1 MIQFQQIIYF
11 LKIAELRSINK
22 AAAKLYVSQPSLSQS
37 IKNLED
43 ELNRFEGYSSD
54 AHRYLWDA
62 FESYPSSRNF
72 FDQLQ
77 EGFLHESRKIS
88 NSYLEELDELAI
100 QKRKVEDDL
109 NDIYHER
116 KKLMIEKECDDG
128 N

>member
-1 MIQFQQIIYF
+1 MDYDQR
-11 LKIAELRSINK
+11 LSELRKKEDQLFQKERAIIK
-22 AAAKLYVSQPSLSQS
+22 ETRKLE
-37 IKNLED
+37 ED
-43 ELNRFEGYSSD
+43 LNRFEAYSYD
-54 AHRYLWDA
+54 AHRFLWNV
-62 FESYPSSRNF
+62 FESYPSSRIF

-128 N
+128 NRSLSR

>member
-1 MIQFQQIIYF
+1 MNHDQQ
-11 LKIAELRSINK
+11 LSELRRQEDQLFQKEREIVREK
-22 AAAKLYVSQPSLSQS
+22 R
-37 IKNLED
+37 NLED

-72 FDQLQ
+72 FDHLQ
-77 EGFLHESRKIS
+77 EEALHESQKIS
-88 NSYLEELDELAI
+88 TSYLEEIDELAI
-100 QKRKVEDDL
+100 QKRTIEDDL

-128 N
+128 NRSLSR

>member
-1 MIQFQQIIYF
+1 MRTVIYGMH
-11 LKIAELRSINK
+11 LNPIL
-22 AAAKLYVSQPSLSQS
+22 P
-37 IKNLED
+37 LEI
-43 ELNRFEGYSSD
+43 
-54 AHRYLWDA
+54 
-62 FESYPSSRNF
+62 F

>member
-1 MIQFQQIIYF
+1 MNHDQQ
-11 LKIAELRSINK
+11 LSELRI
-22 AAAKLYVSQPSLSQS
+22 QEDQLSQKERE
-37 IKNLED
+37 IVREKRNLED

-72 FDQLQ
+72 FDHLQ
-77 EGFLHESRKIS
+77 EEALHESRKIS
-88 NSYLEELDELAI
+88 TSYLEEIDELAI
-100 QKRKVEDDL
+100 QKRTIEDDL

-116 KKLMIEKECDDG
+116 KKLNFEKESEDG

>member
-1 MIQFQQIIYF
+1 MDYDQR
-11 LKIAELRSINK
+11 LLELRKKEDQLFQKERPIIK
-22 AAAKLYVSQPSLSQS
+22 ETRKLE
-37 IKNLED
+37 ED
-43 ELNRFEGYSSD
+43 LNRFEAYSYD

-77 EGFLHESRKIS
+77 EEFLHESRKIS

-128 N
+128 NRSLSR

>member
-1 MIQFQQIIYF
+1 MDYDQR
-11 LKIAELRSINK
+11 LLELRKKEDQLFQKERAIIK
-22 AAAKLYVSQPSLSQS
+22 ETRKLE
-37 IKNLED
+37 ED
-43 ELNRFEGYSSD
+43 LNRFEAYSYD

-128 N
+128 NRSLSR

>member
-1 MIQFQQIIYF
+1 MNHDQQ
-11 LKIAELRSINK
+11 LSELRRKEDQLFQKERAVIK
-22 AAAKLYVSQPSLSQS
+22 ETRKLE
-37 IKNLED
+37 ED
-43 ELNRFEGYSSD
+43 LNRFEGYRSD

>member
-1 MIQFQQIIYF
+1 MNHDQQ
-11 LKIAELRSINK
+11 LSELRRQEDQLFQKEREIVREK
-22 AAAKLYVSQPSLSQS
+22 R
-37 IKNLED
+37 NLED

-62 FESYPSSRNF
+62 FESYPS
-72 FDQLQ
+72 
-77 EGFLHESRKIS
+77 SRKIS

>member
-1 MIQFQQIIYF
+1 MNHDQQ
-11 LKIAELRSINK
+11 LSELRRQEDQLFQKEREIVREK
-22 AAAKLYVSQPSLSQS
+22 R
-37 IKNLED
+37 NLED

-54 AHRYLWDA
+54 AHRFLWNA

-72 FDQLQ
+72 FDHLQ
-77 EGFLHESRKIS
+77 EEALHESRKIS

-128 N
+128 NRSLSR